1 MHDIQPLR
9 GGGIGPAHAHP
20 VARLSAHRCRHT
32 APGQKAPGRSSGL
45 AGSARTPAVDSRP
58 GRAHNRGGAGHL
70 TEARTMIRV
79 VIRGVVRA
87 VALLLTVAAGLSAV
101 LLVGGMESIA
111 ANSWWVALAWMAGVA
126 VLAVLAGLFWLA
138 DARFTG
144 RQLQRGT
151 MLGEMADASRRL
163 WKLLR
168 GRGGK
173 DQRG

>member
-1 MHDIQPLR
+1 
-9 GGGIGPAHAHP
+9 
-20 VARLSAHRCRHT
+20 
-32 APGQKAPGRSSGL
+32 
-45 AGSARTPAVDSRP
+45 
-58 GRAHNRGGAGHL
+58 
-70 TEARTMIRV
+70 MIRV

-111 ANSWWVALAWMAGVA
+111 ANPWWVALAWMAGVA
-126 VLAVLAGLFWLA
+126 VLALLAGLFWLA
-138 DARFTG
+138 DARLTG